1 MNFAHAEV
9 ATLDPTTMR
18 TLCEEYMAN
27 NYIDPETSERLGV
40 KRGLRNPDGTG
51 VLAGLTNVC
60 DVVGYKK
67 DQEGHVIPTPGKL
80 IYRGVNINEIVEEAY
95 RNDRFVFEEVIWLL
109 LFGSLPTQEQ
119 LDDFCEILAEHRAL
133 PEGFMDT
140 MNAPSPN
147 IMNKLQRCVLGLYSY
162 DEHAEDLTLENIL
175 NQSINLIASMPT
187 MMVNAYQMKR
197 RYYDKQS
204 MFFHLPK
211 PGQSTAE
218 HILSTYRPDQKFT
231 HEEAKLLDMCLLV
244 HADHGGGNCSTF
256 TTRVLSSSGTDTYS
270 AIAAGIGALKGPKHG
285 GANLMVNRQ
294 LQDVLKHVE
303 NPEDDDEVREYLRRI
318 LRKQA
323 GDGSGLI
330 YGMGHAV
337 YTISDPREVIL
348 KQRARHLAY
357 EKGFEEEYNM
367 LCSIERLA
375 PGIFAEEKGST
386 KPVCANVDLFSG
398 LIYNMLGI
406 SEDLYTPLFAIARV
420 PGWCAHRVEEV
431 VFANRIIRPA
441 YKYLGVRQKYKR
453 IECTDFAFDSL
464 VRCAGHRPRGRSCL
478 WHRCRDRAV
487 YGRFGVVA
495 LCGIGRGGAGR
506 SAHRSALRRKS
517 RDGPQPSASG
527 RSAGLCRSGV
537 LSGGCRCAAGGGLV
551 GNEQLRA
558 VHSGVHLRGVA
569 QHAGPLLAY
578 PFRLE
583 KAYGRAVSGGGGQC
597 AVLLE
602 RADALYGEQLQL
614 APGGPHRSGVAGA
627 GSTVAAEQPCPGA
640 VPAKAG
646 KRPHPVRRRSG
657 STLPVPVLGAA
668 PCSGPGGWSS
678 GRTGPAA
685 GAVCRAGTV
694 LRGSAG
700 RRVRRSLRTAS
711 GVTKTPPVLLV

>member
-1 MNFAHAEV
+1 MNFAHSEV
-9 ATLDPTTMR
+9 AALDQNTMR

-80 IYRGVNINEIVEEAY
+80 IYRGVNINEIVDEAY

-109 LFGSLPTQEQ
+109 LFGSLPNREQ
-119 LDDFCEILAEHRAL
+119 LDEFCEILAEHRAL

-147 IMNKLQRCVLGLYSY
+147 VMNKMQRCVLGLYSY
-162 DEHAEDLTLENIL
+162 DEHAEDLSLENIL

-256 TTRVLSSSGTDTYS
+256 TTRVLSSSGTDTYAAIS
-270 AIAAGIGALKGPKHG
+270 AAIGALKGPKHG
-285 GANLMVNRQ
+285 GANLKVMHQ
-294 LQDVLKHVE
+294 LDYILANVE
-303 NPEDDDEVREYLRRI
+303 HPEDDGEVREM
-318 LRKQA
+318 LRKIIRKEA

-337 YTISDPREVIL
+337 YTLSDPRAQIL
-348 KQRARHLAY
+348 KNHARSLAY
-357 EKGFEEEYNM
+357 KKGYDEEYNM

-375 PGIFAEEKGST
+375 PEIFAEEKHGP
-386 KPVCANVDLFSG
+386 KKVCANVDLFSG
-398 LIYNMLGI
+398 LIYRMLGI

-431 VFANRIIRPA
+431 EYANRIIRPA
-441 YKYLGVRQKYKR
+441 YKYLG
-453 IECTDFAFDSL
+453 E
-464 VRCAGHRPRGRSCL
+464 
-478 WHRCRDRAV
+478 
-487 YGRFGVVA
+487 
-495 LCGIGRGGAGR
+495 
-506 SAHRSALRRKS
+506 
-517 RDGPQPSASG
+517 PQEY
-527 RSAGLCRSGV
+527 L
-537 LSGGCRCAAGGGLV
+537 
-551 GNEQLRA
+551 
-558 VHSGVHLRGVA
+558 
-569 QHAGPLLAY
+569 PL
-578 PFRLE
+578 E
-583 KAYGRAVSGGGGQC
+583 
-597 AVLLE
+597 E
-602 RADALYGEQLQL
+602 R
-614 APGGPHRSGVAGA
+614 
-627 GSTVAAEQPCPGA
+627 
-640 VPAKAG
+640 
-646 KRPHPVRRRSG
+646 
-657 STLPVPVLGAA
+657 
-668 PCSGPGGWSS
+668 
-678 GRTGPAA
+678 
-685 GAVCRAGTV
+685 
-694 LRGSAG
+694 
-700 RRVRRSLRTAS
+700 
-711 GVTKTPPVLLV
+711 

>member
-1 MNFAHAEV
+1 MNFAHSEV
-9 ATLDPTTMR
+9 ATLDPNTMR
-18 TLCEEYMAN
+18 TLCEEYVAN

-80 IYRGVNINEIVEEAY
+80 IYRGVNINEIVDEAY

-109 LFGSLPTQEQ
+109 LFGSLPNREQ

-162 DEHAEDLTLENIL
+162 DEHAEDLSLENIL
-175 NQSINLIASMPT
+175 SQSINLIASMPT

-285 GANLMVNRQ
+285 GANIKVAEMVEYIKQ
-294 LQDVLKHVE
+294 GVE
-303 NPEDDDEVREYLRRI
+303 NITDADQVAEFLKKI
-318 LRKQA
+318 LKKEA

-337 YTISDPREVIL
+337 YTLSDPRAVIL
-348 KQRARHLAY
+348 KSHARKFSENTEFEDEFKLLELIETLTPQILA
-357 EKGFEEEYNM
+357 ELRGDKKVM
-367 LCSIERLA
+367 
-375 PGIFAEEKGST
+375 
-386 KPVCANVDLFSG
+386 CANVDLYSG
-398 LIYNMLGI
+398 LVYKLLGI
-406 SEDLYTPLFAIARV
+406 PEDLFTPLFTVARV
-420 PGWCAHRVEEV
+420 AGWSAHRMEELMTGG
-431 VFANRIIRPA
+431 RIIRPA
-441 YKYLGVRQKYKR
+441 YKSV
-453 IECTDFAFDSL
+453 
-464 VRCAGHRPRGRSCL
+464 CAQRNYVKL
-478 WHRCRDRAV
+478 DDRLDN
-487 YGRFGVVA
+487 YPGE
-495 LCGIGRGGAGR
+495 
-506 SAHRSALRRKS
+506 LRYI
-517 RDGPQPSASG
+517 PSD
-527 RSAGLCRSGV
+527 
-537 LSGGCRCAAGGGLV
+537 
-551 GNEQLRA
+551 E
-558 VHSGVHLRGVA
+558 
-569 QHAGPLLAY
+569 HA
-578 PFRLE
+578 
-583 KAYGRAVSGGGGQC
+583 
-597 AVLLE
+597 
-602 RADALYGEQLQL
+602 
-614 APGGPHRSGVAGA
+614 
-627 GSTVAAEQPCPGA
+627 
-640 VPAKAG
+640 
-646 KRPHPVRRRSG
+646 
-657 STLPVPVLGAA
+657 
-668 PCSGPGGWSS
+668 
-678 GRTGPAA
+678 
-685 GAVCRAGTV
+685 
-694 LRGSAG
+694 
-700 RRVRRSLRTAS
+700 
-711 GVTKTPPVLLV
+711 

>member
-9 ATLDPTTMR
+9 ATLDPNTMR
-18 TLCEEYMAN
+18 TLCEEYVAN

-80 IYRGVNINEIVEEAY
+80 IYRGVNINEIVDEAY

-109 LFGSLPTQEQ
+109 LFGSLPTREQ
-119 LDDFCEILAEHRAL
+119 LDDFCEILAESRAL
-133 PEGFMDT
+133 PDGFMDT

-162 DEHAEDLTLENIL
+162 DDRAEDLSLENIL

-270 AIAAGIGALKGPKHG
+270 AISAAIGALKGPKHG

-294 LQDVLKHVE
+294 LQDILKHVE
-303 NPEDDDEVREYLRRI
+303 NPDDDDEVREYLRRI

-330 YGMGHAV
+330 YGMGHAI
-337 YTISDPREVIL
+337 YTKSDPRAVALKHAARPLAEKKGMSDEMDLIELVEKLTPEV
-348 KQRARHLAY
+348 
-357 EKGFEEEYNM
+357 
-367 LCSIERLA
+367 
-375 PGIFAEEKGST
+375 FAEKKGSD
-386 KPVCANVDLFSG
+386 KPMCANVDMYSG
-398 LIYNMLGI
+398 FVYRMLGLPK
-406 SEDLYTPLFAIARV
+406 SLYTPLFATARIV
-420 PGWCAHRVEEV
+420 GWMAHRLEEV
-431 VFANRIIRPA
+431 TTGGKIIRPA
-441 YKYLGVRQKYKR
+441 YKPLAKNTPYTN
-453 IECTDFAFDSL
+453 IDE
-464 VRCAGHRPRGRSCL
+464 
-478 WHRCRDRAV
+478 
-487 YGRFGVVA
+487 
-495 LCGIGRGGAGR
+495 
-506 SAHRSALRRKS
+506 RR
-517 RDGPQPSASG
+517 
-527 RSAGLCRSGV
+527 
-537 LSGGCRCAAGGGLV
+537 
-551 GNEQLRA
+551 
-558 VHSGVHLRGVA
+558 
-569 QHAGPLLAY
+569 
-578 PFRLE
+578 
-583 KAYGRAVSGGGGQC
+583 
-597 AVLLE
+597 
-602 RADALYGEQLQL
+602 
-614 APGGPHRSGVAGA
+614 
-627 GSTVAAEQPCPGA
+627 
-640 VPAKAG
+640 
-646 KRPHPVRRRSG
+646 
-657 STLPVPVLGAA
+657 
-668 PCSGPGGWSS
+668 
-678 GRTGPAA
+678 
-685 GAVCRAGTV
+685 
-694 LRGSAG
+694 
-700 RRVRRSLRTAS
+700 
-711 GVTKTPPVLLV
+711 